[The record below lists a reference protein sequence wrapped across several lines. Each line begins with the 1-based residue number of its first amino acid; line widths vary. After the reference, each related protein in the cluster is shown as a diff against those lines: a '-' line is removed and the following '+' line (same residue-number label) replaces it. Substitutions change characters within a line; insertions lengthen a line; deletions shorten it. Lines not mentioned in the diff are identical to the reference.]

1 MKLLN
6 VSHKSIKYEFR
17 LMERSMVIQVTKAD
31 TFAYLIK
38 LKSGLFY
45 CNCPGAVYYR
55 KCWHVSVIPTLVSM
69 PSVEEP
75 WAEWAEDAARGDN

>member
-6 VSHKSIKYEFR
+6 VSHKSINYEFR
-17 LMERSMVIQVTKAD
+17 LMEHSMVVQVTKAD

-45 CNCPGAVYYR
+45 CNCPGAIYHG
-55 KCWHVSVIPTLVSM
+55 KCWHVSVIPQLVSM
-69 PSVEEP
+69 PSVKEH
-75 WAEWAEDAARGDN
+75 WAEWAEDAISERN